1 MKLNEIKKNFQYL
14 SQVLV
19 VENGYN
25 VFLVNQRLVGGLTGG
40 PRERFG

>member
-1 MKLNEIKKNFQYL
+1 MKLNEINKTFSIL
-14 SQVLV
+14 TEVLE

-25 VFLVNQRLVGGLTGG
+25 VFLVNQRLIGGLTGG